1 MFLGI
6 GAKTDIPDI
15 TPKQVKSFA
24 FGDYKLPLTTDL
36 DKWGKVNKTKKC
48 ITIKSD
54 NYSSDIKVYVFP
66 DRQIYHFIIDGNVIL
81 RITDCFGKDHNNFI
95 REIRKQK
102 FYINNGEIVFK
113 TLSKN
118 CGIVNKIKN
127 DESLSNNFLTL
138 DIETR
143 LINNVHTPPLR
154 GLYFIL

>member
-1 MFLGI
+1 ME
-6 GAKTDIPDI
+6 
-15 TPKQVKSFA
+15 
-24 FGDYKLPLTTDL
+24 
-36 DKWGKVNKTKKC
+36 KC

-81 RITDCFGKDHNNFI
+81 KITDYFGKNPNDFI
-95 REIRKQK
+95 RVIKKQK

-118 CGIVNKIKN
+118 CGFINNIKN
-127 DESLSNNFLTL
+127 DESLSNNLLTL

-143 LINNVHTPPLR
+143 IVNNVHIPPR
-154 GLYFIL
+154 AP